1 VVITDDFLE
10 MWGSGGENLFL
21 TRDSA
26 GFVLPQLGGTP
37 SLSSGGLR
45 LIEVR
50 QEPRREVPDLDA
62 RVDVSLGDGLVL
74 LGYDHLTSPDG
85 LHLALYWEAAEV
97 PGADYAVSVRPT
109 ADGELLFHE
118 GQLVQEDH
126 AHPVWGYYPMS
137 SWDVGEVVR
146 DDYLVSVPPGLE
158 YDGAV
163 IVAYQVTEDGFQD
176 LGTVSLDLAASFLM
190 RPPPP

>member
-10 MWGSGGENLFL
+10 LWDDGEANLFL

-26 GFVLPQLGGTP
+26 GFVLPQLGGAP

-50 QEPRREVPDLDA
+50 QEAPRQAPEMDP
-62 RVDVSLGDGLVL
+62 RVDTTLGDGLVL
-74 LGYDHLTSPDG
+74 LGYDHLSSPDG
-85 LHLALYWEAAEV
+85 LRLALYWQAAEV

-109 ADGELLFHE
+109 AGEELLFHE

-137 SWDVGEVVR
+137 RWTVGEVVR
-146 DDYLVSVPPGLE
+146 DDYLVFVPPGME
-158 YDGAV
+158 YDGAA
-163 IVAYQVTEDGFQD
+163 IVVYQKTEDGFQD
-176 LGTVSLDLAASFLM
+176 LGTVALDLAASSG
-190 RPPPP
+190 